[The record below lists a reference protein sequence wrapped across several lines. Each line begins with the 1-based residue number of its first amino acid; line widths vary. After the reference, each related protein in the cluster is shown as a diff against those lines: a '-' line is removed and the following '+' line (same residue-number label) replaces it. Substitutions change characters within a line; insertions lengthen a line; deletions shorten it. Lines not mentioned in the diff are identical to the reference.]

1 MDPVAEATAVRAVAS
16 ALHLPGIVDVHTHFM
31 PRNVLEKVWAYF
43 DSAGPLVGRHWPIR
57 YRHAEEERVQRLR
70 DLGVLAF
77 TSMLYPHKPGMAA
90 WLNAWAADFAART
103 PECLHTATFYPEAG
117 ASDYVKAA
125 LDRGARVFKAH
136 VQVGD
141 YDPTD
146 PLLDPVWGVLS
157 DAGVPTVI
165 HCGSGPA
172 PGRFTGPAPI
182 RRVLARHPRL
192 PLIIAHMGMP
202 EYDAFLELAAKHDR
216 VHLDTTMSFTPF
228 IDELMP
234 MAPETIARL
243 PDLGDRILFGSD
255 FPNIPHSY
263 TEAVHSVLDLGLGDE
278 WNRAILHDNAARLF
292 ELRPVQH

>member
-1 MDPVAEATAVRAVAS
+1 MVHSEEAAAVRAVAS
-16 ALHLPGIVDVHTHFM
+16 SLGLPGIVDVHTHFM
-31 PRNVLEKVWAYF
+31 PRNVLDKVWAYF

-77 TSMLYPHKPGMAA
+77 TSMLYPHRAGMAA

-103 PECLHTATFYPEAG
+103 PECLHTATFYPEDG
-117 ASDYVKAA
+117 AVDYVRAA
-125 LDRGARVFKAH
+125 LESGARVLKAH

-172 PGRFTGPAPI
+172 PGRFTGPEPI

-202 EYDAFLELAAKHDR
+202 EYDAFLELAAMHDR
-216 VHLDTTMSFTPF
+216 VYLDTTMSFTPF
-228 IDELMP
+228 IDEMMP
-234 MAPETIARL
+234 MAPDTIARL
-243 PDLGDRILFGSD
+243 PDFGDRILFGSD
-255 FPNIPHSY
+255 FPNIPHDY
-263 TEAVHSVLDLGLGDE
+263 VEAVHSVLDLGLGDE
-278 WNRAILHDNAARLF
+278 WNRAVLHDNAVRLF
-292 ELRPVQH
+292 HLAPASA

>member
-1 MDPVAEATAVRAVAS
+1 VAS
-16 ALHLPGIVDVHTHFM
+16 SLGLPGIVDVHTHFM
-31 PRNVLEKVWAYF
+31 PRNVLDKVWAYF

-77 TSMLYPHKPGMAA
+77 TSMLYPHRAGMAA

-103 PECLHTATFYPEAG
+103 PECLHTATFYPEDG
-117 ASDYVKAA
+117 AVDYVRAA
-125 LDRGARVFKAH
+125 LESGARVLKAH

-146 PLLDPVWGVLS
+146 PLLDPVWGALS

-172 PGRFTGPAPI
+172 PGRFTGPEPI

-202 EYDAFLELAAKHDR
+202 EYDDFLELAGTHDR
-216 VHLDTTMSFTPF
+216 VYLDTTMSFTPF
-228 IDELMP
+228 IDEMMP
-234 MAPETIARL
+234 MAPDTIARL
-243 PDLGDRILFGSD
+243 PDFGDRILFGSD
-255 FPNIPHSY
+255 FPNIPHDY
-263 TEAVHSVLDLGLGDE
+263 VEAVHSVLDLGLGDE
-278 WNRAILHDNAARLF
+278 WNRAVLHDNAVRLF
-292 ELRPVQH
+292 HLAPASA

>member
-1 MDPVAEATAVRAVAS
+1 VRAVAS
-16 ALHLPGIVDVHTHFM
+16 SLGLPGIVDVHTHFM
-31 PRNVLEKVWAYF
+31 PRNVLDKVWAYF

-77 TSMLYPHKPGMAA
+77 TSMLYPHRAGMAA

-103 PECLHTATFYPEAG
+103 PECLHTATFYPEDG
-117 ASDYVKAA
+117 AVDYVRAA
-125 LDRGARVFKAH
+125 LESGARVLKAH

-172 PGRFTGPAPI
+172 PGRFTGPEPI

-202 EYDAFLELAAKHDR
+202 EYDAFLELAATHDR
-216 VHLDTTMSFTPF
+216 VYLDTTMSFTPF
-228 IDELMP
+228 IDEMMP

-243 PDLGDRILFGSD
+243 PDFGDRILFGSD
-255 FPNIPHSY
+255 FPNIPHDY
-263 TEAVHSVLDLGLGDE
+263 VEAVHSVLDLGLGDE
-278 WNRAILHDNAARLF
+278 WNRAVLHDNAVRLF
-292 ELRPVQH
+292 HLAPASA

>member
-1 MDPVAEATAVRAVAS
+1 MDHAAEATAVRAVAS
-16 ALHLPGIVDVHTHFM
+16 SLGLPGIVDVHTHFM
-31 PRNVLEKVWAYF
+31 PRNVLEKVWSYF

-103 PECLHTATFYPEAG
+103 PECLHTATFYPEDG
-117 ASDYVKAA
+117 AADDVGAA

-146 PLLDPVWGVLS
+146 ALLDPVWGMLS
-157 DAGVPTVI
+157 EAGVPTVI

-172 PGRFTGPAPI
+172 PGRFTGPEPI

-202 EYDAFLELAAKHDR
+202 EYDDFLGLASRHDR

-228 IDELMP
+228 IDEMMP
-234 MAPETIARL
+234 MAPETITRL
-243 PDLGDRILFGSD
+243 PDFGDRILFGSD

-263 TEAVHSVLDLGLGDE
+263 VEAVRSVLDLGLGDE
-278 WNRAILHDNAARLF
+278 WNRAVLHDNAVRLF
-292 ELRPVQH
+292 ELEPVQP